1 MSDQPISIRTNVPP
15 SMHPD
20 ALANLSDTLTQKDT
34 LGINIW
40 NVAREALGLCYQSYT
55 MLNDTEKSV
64 KEVQS
69 QRRMVDGRP
78 TEVAATSKELANAA
92 EASWKRIAPIIDRK
106 VKELN
111 GTLTVISNR
120 VAAAIDEPTRKT
132 AEGIALATEVRNYVR
147 ALPLEQRTAFV
158 NQAINEGDKSTV
170 AALLHAQPFLSGLT
184 PLAHSNMRKQAAAK
198 FAPLDSAQHDAATT
212 AIEYVMQAGSALSAR
227 YGKVMHSMRQTPVE
241 KAADQ
246 LKALA
251 GG

>member
-64 KEVQS
+64 KEVES
-69 QRRMVDGRP
+69 QRRMVDGSP

-111 GTLTVISNR
+111 
-120 VAAAIDEPTRKT
+120 
-132 AEGIALATEVRNYVR
+132 
-147 ALPLEQRTAFV
+147 
-158 NQAINEGDKSTV
+158 
-170 AALLHAQPFLSGLT
+170 
-184 PLAHSNMRKQAAAK
+184 
-198 FAPLDSAQHDAATT
+198 
-212 AIEYVMQAGSALSAR
+212 
-227 YGKVMHSMRQTPVE
+227 
-241 KAADQ
+241 
-246 LKALA
+246 
-251 GG
+251 